1 MTIEEYIDGMKRYFS
16 TTSKPNGRH
25 SVDDCCN
32 YNILCSA
39 CIFHNYCAPGEL
51 TLAEKAEILEKWLK
65 EHPIITNR
73 QHFIDEFGF
82 DGYTC
87 NRTCNR
93 TLNSNNDCDICPHG
107 RYAEYKKPEK
117 NTLED

>member
-39 CIFHNYCAPGEL
+39 CIFHKYCATGEL
-51 TLAEKAEILEKWLK
+51 TLAERAEILEKGSLRCMK
-65 EHPIITNR
+65 KKGINPCATTYLR
-73 QHFIDEFGF
+73 
-82 DGYTC
+82 GY
-87 NRTCNR
+87 
-93 TLNSNNDCDICPHG
+93 
-107 RYAEYKKPEK
+107 
-117 NTLED
+117 

>member
-39 CIFHNYCAPGEL
+39 CIFHKYCATGEL
-51 TLAEKAEILEKWLK
+51 TLAEK
-65 EHPIITNR
+65 
-73 QHFIDEFGF
+73 
-82 DGYTC
+82 
-87 NRTCNR
+87 
-93 TLNSNNDCDICPHG
+93 S
-107 RYAEYKKPEK
+107 
-117 NTLED
+117 